1 MLLLKSGSCFPLSD
15 GGSKIRKHFLERE
28 SKKKNPPR
36 TTSCKTSTQQF
47 QFIIIAV
54 SPEIGRNFACCSIT
68 ADSPWTPSTEPTKF
82 PPRLGSP
89 IFGESNTRYDSNG
102 PIENPPR
109 ILSKPRSLL
118 ARRTISNTRSSS
130 SSSSRVLSSTE
141 EESEKIC
148 GGREETRGSRSILN
162 GPTTSNTR
170 K

>member
-82 PPRLGSP
+82 PSRLGSP

-130 SSSSRVLSSTE
+130 SSSRVLSSTE